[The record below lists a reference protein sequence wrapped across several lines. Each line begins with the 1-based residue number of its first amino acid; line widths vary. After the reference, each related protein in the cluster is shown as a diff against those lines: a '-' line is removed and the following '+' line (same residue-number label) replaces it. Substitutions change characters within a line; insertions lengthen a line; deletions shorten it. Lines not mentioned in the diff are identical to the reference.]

1 MRFMPGPAFVT
12 ELLAAVRSLRR
23 APLVSGSA
31 IVCIALGIGSTAAI
45 SSAISR
51 ALLQPLPFRDPERLV
66 TVYRATPH
74 FNTGPFSPPN
84 YTDLARETH
93 QLEGLA
99 AIAHTTALLQLTD
112 EAAQVSV
119 KRVTG
124 NLFPL
129 LGVRALRGRMLTADD
144 DRADA
149 SQVVVIGEE
158 LWRERFGGDASLVG
172 KTIRLDGQAY
182 MVVGIAPRGMGI
194 PHGSQVFRSQ
204 VWKPMRF
211 TPDELSQRRSSF
223 LSVLGRLAPGA
234 TAQSAHAELVRIF
247 DGVVAANPVL
257 RGEQVR
263 ALALVGEGVRSV
275 RTPLLLLFGAVC
287 MVLLIA
293 ATNVASLLLARS
305 VQRRRELAIRSAL
318 GGTRGQLMRPVLSE
332 SLVMTAIGFLA
343 GLTLAWIGVRT
354 IGSVAAVRLPQL
366 AGLSVD
372 YRVVA
377 FALALAVIVAVACGG
392 LPAWRSSAV
401 DPQDS
406 LRDGRGG
413 GTSRAHHRVLRS
425 LVVAEVSLSL
435 VLLLGAGLVIKG
447 FASLIGRDPG
457 FDPNPILTLQTTI
470 SPQRYPD
477 GNTVERFL
485 EPALEKIRAIPGVD
499 AAASISLI
507 PYDNWGW
514 NFNIRYEGQPGDD
527 PTRLPM
533 AENRVASPEF
543 FNVTKQKL
551 VAGRLL
557 GPQDDG
563 RPESPTVVV
572 VNQALVRRDFPG
584 KDPIGRRFYYTSD
597 TSFATIVG
605 VVTDIRNFGPVEAP
619 HAEVYSPYRQTGQ
632 GSSNFPIMVRVRRGN
647 PADMVAQVRA
657 AIRSVDQQAAI
668 TDVRSMPEVMALSTG
683 RARFYLML
691 LSVFAVVALVLAV
704 SGIYGVLSYAV
715 AQRTREFGI
724 RSALGSTPG
733 TMLWLV
739 AGEGLR
745 LIGLGVA
752 IGLIGS
758 VAVTRLLTAMLYGV
772 SPLDRAT
779 WAVTTAVLVTIALLA
794 TLMPAFRA
802 ARGDPLLAIRS
813 D

>member
-1 MRFMPGPAFVT
+1 MPAPAFVT

-31 IVCIALGIGSTAAI
+31 ILCIGLGIGATAAI

-66 TVYRATPH
+66 TVYRTTPH
-74 FNTGPFSPPN
+74 FDTGPFSPPN
-84 YTDLARETH
+84 YTDLARETR

-99 AIAHTTALLQLTD
+99 AITPTTALLQLTD
-112 EAAQVSV
+112 DAAQVSV

-144 DRADA
+144 DRPDA
-149 SQVVVIGEE
+149 PQVVVIGEE
-158 LWRERFGGDASLVG
+158 LWRERFGGDPAILD
-172 KTIRLDGQAY
+172 KPIRLDGQSY
-182 MVVGIAPRGMGI
+182 TVVGIAPRQMGI
-194 PHGSQVFRSQ
+194 PHGSQVLRSQ
-204 VWKPMRF
+204 VWVPMRF
-211 TPDELSQRRSSF
+211 SPSELSERRSNY
-223 LSVLGRLAPGA
+223 LMALGRLATGA
-234 TAQSAHAELVRIF
+234 TARSANGELVRIF

-263 ALALVGEGVRSV
+263 ALSLVDEGVRGV
-275 RTPLLLLFGAVC
+275 RKPLLLLFGAVC

-318 GGTRGQLMRPVLSE
+318 GGTRAQLMRPVLSE
-332 SLVMTAIGFLA
+332 SLVMTAA
-343 GLTLAWIGVRT
+343 GLVSGLLLAWVGVRT
-354 IGSVAAVRLPQL
+354 IGSLAATRLPQL

-372 YRVVA
+372 YRVIA
-377 FALALAVIVAVACGG
+377 FAVALAVLVAVVCGG

-413 GTSRAHHRVLRS
+413 GTSRAHHRVLQV
-425 LVVAEVSLSL
+425 LVVAEVGLSL
-435 VLLLGAGLVIKG
+435 MLLLGAGLVLKG

-457 FDPNPILTLQTTI
+457 FDPEPILTLQTTI

-477 GNTVERFL
+477 GNTVQRFL
-485 EPALEKIRAIPGVD
+485 EPAIDKIRAIPGVE
-499 AAASISLI
+499 AAGSISLI

-533 AENRVASPEF
+533 TENRVATPDF
-543 FNVTKQKL
+543 FQVTKQKL
-551 VAGRLL
+551 VVGRLL

-563 RPESPTVVV
+563 RPESPAVVV
-572 VNQALVRRDFPG
+572 VNEALVRRDFAG
-584 KDPIGRRFYYTSD
+584 RDPIGKRIHTTD
-597 TSFATIVG
+597 TTFTTIVG
-605 VVTDIRNFGPVEAP
+605 VVTDIRNFGPVEDP
-619 HAEVYSPYRQTGQ
+619 RPEVYRPVRQWAQ
-632 GSSNFPIMVRVRRGN
+632 GSSNFALMIRVKRGN
-647 PADMVAQVRA
+647 PADLAPQIRS

-668 TDVRSMPEVMALSTG
+668 TDVRTMPEVMALSTG
-683 RARFYLML
+683 RARFYLTM
-691 LSVFAVVALVLAV
+691 LSVFAVVALVLAI

-724 RSALGSTPG
+724 RSALGSTTG
-733 TMLWLV
+733 MTLALV
-739 AGEGLR
+739 SREGFQ
-745 LIGLGVA
+745 LIAIGVA
-752 IGLIGS
+752 LGLVGS
-758 VAVTRLLTAMLYGV
+758 IAATRLLSAMLYGV

-779 WAVTTAVLVTIALLA
+779 WVATTVTLTTIGLLA
-794 TLMPAFRA
+794 TLIPAFRA
-802 ARGDPLLAIRS
+802 SRADPLLAIRS

>member
-1 MRFMPGPAFVT
+1 MPAPAFVT
-12 ELLAAVRSLRR
+12 ELFAAIRSLRR

-31 IVCIALGIGSTAAI
+31 IICIALGIGSTAAI

-66 TVYRATPH
+66 TVYRTTPH
-74 FNTGPFSPPN
+74 FNAGPFSPPN

-112 EAAQVSV
+112 ETAQVSV

-149 SQVVVIGEE
+149 SQVVVISEE

-182 MVVGIAPRGMGI
+182 TVVGIAPRGMGI

-377 FALALAVIVAVACGG
+377 FAIALAVIVAVACGG

-572 VNQALVRRDFPG
+572 VNHALVRRDFPG
-584 KDPIGRRFYYTSD
+584 KDPIGRRFYYMSD

-605 VVTDIRNFGPVEAP
+605 VVTDIRNFGPVEEP

-691 LSVFAVVALVLAV
+691 LSVFAAVAVVLSV

-733 TMLWLV
+733 TMLRLI

-779 WAVTTAVLVTIALLA
+779 WAVTTTVLVTIALLA

-802 ARGDPLLAIRS
+802 ARADPLLAIRS